1 MPRDIDP
8 ELSSEENIDLFNLDD
23 IWKVYNKN
31 LKTRDELMQSYS
43 FLIDKQMVNL
53 KKWFQYYEERKI

>member
-1 MPRDIDP
+1 MPRDIDS

-31 LKTRDELMQSYS
+31 LKTRDELMESYS
-43 FLIDKQMVNL
+43 FLIDKQMINL